1 MKQIDAGILVITNQ
15 RIAFLG
21 QAVLREFLYEK
32 VLGTNVGYDA
42 IQISQT
48 MQIGN
53 ANKEVFKLAAL
64 NKDMA
69 VALITFI
76 TTKMSNN
83 RKGYFDYPWPGC
95 A

>member
-1 MKQIDAGILVITNQ
+1 MLQGAG
-15 RIAFLG
+15 
-21 QAVLREFLYEK
+21 LRLFS
-32 VLGTNVGYDA
+32 YDA

-53 ANKEVFKLAAL
+53 VNKEVFKLAAL